1 MQGCP
6 VCGCGFAA
14 EYVVVDDVWGLSVD
28 DVTDRDVLVV
38 FEVAEVAEAAEAAEA
53 AEEVAAEEDD
63 DNLFEAIGIQSSPVE
78 HLYVIKSF
86 LLRYNTV

>member
-14 EYVVVDDVWGLSVD
+14 EYVVVYDVWGLPVD
-28 DVTDRDVLVV
+28 GVTDRDVLVV
-38 FEVAEVAEAAEAAEA
+38 FEVAEAAEA
-53 AEEVAAEEDD
+53 VEEDD
-63 DNLFEAIGIQSSPVE
+63 DNLFEAIGIQLSPAE
-78 HLYVIKSF
+78 HLYVIKSL